1 MDLVMS
7 FGALFYWT

>member
-7 FGALFYWT
+7 FGALFW